1 MKRALLVSL
10 IACTAAACGYRPTPT
25 ELVHIVDSP
34 ADVRTCTRLGEV
46 SPVVATTP
54 GFGSATQ
61 AMLEETVALGGT
73 HLYLQQKSAD
83 WSFVRGI
90 AYRCGPAARE
100 EVVIRTK
107 G

>member
-1 MKRALLVSL
+1 MKRALLVSF
-10 IACTAAACGYRPTPT
+10 IAFAASACAYRPTPT
-25 ELVHIVDSP
+25 ELIHIVDSP
-34 ADVRTCTRLGEV
+34 GDVRTCTRLGEV

-90 AYRCGPAARE
+90 AYRCGPAVRD

>member
-1 MKRALLVSL
+1 MKRALLISL
-10 IACTAAACGYRPTPT
+10 IAFTASACGYRPTPT

-34 ADVRTCTRLGEV
+34 ADVRVCARLGEV
-46 SPVVATTP
+46 SPVVSTTP